1 MKKLKEKAQVL
12 TEKRAEFYIDKAI
25 GIIIAVVVGT
35 LLLGGIYSLFN
46 GTVLPGLAE
55 RISGMFS

>member
-1 MKKLKEKAQVL
+1 ML

-55 RISGMFS
+55 RIGGMFS

>member
-25 GIIIAVVVGT
+25 GTIIAVVVGT
-35 LLLGGIYSLFN
+35 LLLGGIYLLFN
-46 GTVLPGLAE
+46 GTVLPRLAE
-55 RISGMFS
+55 RISGMFN

>member
-1 MKKLKEKAQVL
+1 ML

-35 LLLGGIYSLFN
+35 LLLGGIYLLFN
-46 GTVLPGLAE
+46 STVLPGLAE

>member
-1 MKKLKEKAQVL
+1 MKKLKEKARVL